1 MNEHNILGAILAGG
15 KSKRM
20 GKDKLFL
27 NINDKPIIEYTINKV
42 KKYLE
47 KVIIV
52 TNHENTYFQQN
63 KLVTVKDCIPGQ
75 LGPLVGILTAMEWA
89 KNNIPKCKWI
99 ATFPCDTPFFPEEVI
114 VRFIE
119 ESKKEDSLLLCASA
133 HGRKHNIFGLWS
145 LDLYERLKNDLIK
158 NNIRKVQEWTEINN
172 IKKLEFNFKNYDP
185 FYNINTEEELKIS
198 KNILKK
204 INDEKKK

>member
-114 VRFIE
+114 IKFIE
-119 ESKKEDSLLLCASA
+119 ESKKQDSLLLCAST

-158 NNIRKVQEWTEINN
+158 NNIRKVQEWTEKNN
-172 IKKLEFNFKNYDP
+172 IKNLEFNFKNYDP

-204 INDEKKK
+204 INNEKK

>member
-20 GKDKLFL
+20 GKDKVFL
-27 NINDKPIIEYTINKV
+27 NINDKPIIEYTIDKV

-47 KVIIV
+47 KIIIV
-52 TNHENTYFQQN
+52 TNHENQYFQQN
-63 KLVTVKDCIPGQ
+63 KLITVKDCIQGQ

-89 KNNIPKCKWI
+89 KKNIPKCKWI

-114 VRFIE
+114 IKFIE
-119 ESKKEDSLLLCASA
+119 ESKKQDSLLLCAST

-158 NNIRKVQEWTEINN
+158 NNIRKVQEWTEKNN
-172 IKKLEFNFKNYDP
+172 IKNLEFNFKNYDP

-204 INDEKKK
+204 INNEKK

>member
-20 GKDKLFL
+20 GKDKVFL
-27 NINDKPIIEYTINKV
+27 NINDKPIIEYTIDKV

-47 KVIIV
+47 KIIIV
-52 TNHENTYFQQN
+52 TNHENQYFQQN
-63 KLVTVKDCIPGQ
+63 KLITVKDCIQGQ

-89 KNNIPKCKWI
+89 KKNIPKCKWI

-114 VRFIE
+114 IKFIE
-119 ESKKEDSLLLCASA
+119 ESKKQDSLLLCAST

-145 LDLYERLKNDLIK
+145 LDLYEKLETDLIK
-158 NNIRKVQEWTEINN
+158 NKMRKVQDWTEKNN
-172 IKKLEFNFKNYDP
+172 IKKLNFDFKNYDP
-185 FYNINTEEELKIS
+185 FYNINTYFIKR
-198 KNILKK
+198 
-204 INDEKKK
+204 